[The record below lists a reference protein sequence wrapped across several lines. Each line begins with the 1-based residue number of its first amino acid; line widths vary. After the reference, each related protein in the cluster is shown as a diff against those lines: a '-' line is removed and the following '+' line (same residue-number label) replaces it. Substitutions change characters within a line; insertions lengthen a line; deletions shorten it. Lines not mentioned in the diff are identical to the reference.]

1 MTPAQ
6 SIPGLPG
13 MPAMPPDSAAPQTL
27 ALQDAGFADRLT
39 LALQGQQDAAPPPV
53 SADASEEN
61 APAPAELGLQNMPP
75 ALPWW
80 PGMAANFST
89 TSPLHGIQ
97 GMQALEGH
105 QGIEGQPIAASTLGA
120 GALPALSGIQGQ
132 PQAGLALASAPGAL
146 QAQPAHPLPPTAAPG
161 LAGHAASAAHAALV
175 QAGVPPG
182 QAPVDALAQPALLG
196 AAAGMATPQ
205 PAQEPTGEPTST
217 IKGLQNNTVTSTP
230 IPGQNPEA
238 VTASA
243 ATALGGATARASA
256 TAAALPAPA
265 LPQSQSQSQSPAQ
278 ATGLLAVATDA
289 ALDTLRTAADQSHT
303 MAAASGGTNPQTLSN
318 TASSAASS
326 FASSPAAQP
335 TPNTTPLTTL
345 STPAGVGPGTASTP
359 GMALTVAAGLAAS
372 EQAGTPPKAGAALS
386 GALQATPVQE
396 GSPSAPRLGMDS
408 APLDNT
414 LPAPELA
421 AAQPLQPAAVAA
433 QALAQSELAGQGSAP
448 GAEPPAWSSSPQA
461 LSTGAAAL
469 AAAPAASQ
477 APVADVS
484 LPIKPHLVSLEG
496 GAVQVEVLR
505 MAREGGGQVTLE
517 LTPPDQGRYRLDLR
531 IDELGRASLVVE
543 GASEST
549 RSRLEMGEASLREQF
564 AQMGLQLNLQMRGQ
578 QGQDSAPSGS
588 ADSRPGPQ
596 GPEAV
601 KASTQDSVAA
611 RRTQSLDL
619 DRGLVRLYA

>member
-1 MTPAQ
+1 M
-6 SIPGLPG
+6 
-13 MPAMPPDSAAPQTL
+13 
-27 ALQDAGFADRLT
+27 
-39 LALQGQQDAAPPPV
+39 
-53 SADASEEN
+53 
-61 APAPAELGLQNMPP
+61 
-75 ALPWW
+75 
-80 PGMAANFST
+80 
-89 TSPLHGIQ
+89 
-97 GMQALEGH
+97 
-105 QGIEGQPIAASTLGA
+105 EGQPIAASTLGA

-132 PQAGLALASAPGAL
+132 PQAGLVMASAPGELEAE
-146 QAQPAHPLPPTAAPG
+146 PAHPLPPTAAPA
-161 LAGHAASAAHAALV
+161 LAGLTPSAAHAALV

-196 AAAGMATPQ
+196 AAEGMATPQ
-205 PAQEPTGEPTST
+205 PAQEPISEPTAT
-217 IKGLQNNTVTSTP
+217 IKGLQNSTVTNTP

-243 ATALGGATARASA
+243 ATAPGRATATPASA
-256 TAAALPAPA
+256 TAAPLLSPA
-265 LPQSQSQSQSPAQ
+265 LPQSQSPAQ

-289 ALDTLRTAADQSHT
+289 ALATLRTAAGQSHA
-303 MAAASGGTNPQTLSN
+303 MAATSGGTSPQTLTN
-318 TASSAASS
+318 TAYSAASS
-326 FASSPAAQP
+326 FASSPTAQP

-345 STPAGVGPGTASTP
+345 STPGGVSPGTASTP
-359 GMALTVAAGLAAS
+359 AGMALTVAAGLAAL
-372 EQAGTPPKAGAALS
+372 EQAGTQPKAGAALS
-386 GALQATPVQE
+386 AALQTTPAQE

-421 AAQPLQPAAVAA
+421 AAEPLQPAAVAA
-433 QALAQSELAGQGSAP
+433 HALAQAELAGQGNGA

-461 LSTGAAAL
+461 LSTGAVAS
-469 AAAPAASQ
+469 AAPAASQ

-531 IDELGRASLVVE
+531 IDEAGRASLVVE

-578 QGQDSAPSGS
+578 QGQDSASSGS
-588 ADSRPGPQ
+588 ADTSSWAQ
-596 GPEAV
+596 GPEANN
-601 KASTQDSVAA
+601 ASAQDSVAA